1 MQSYYNYFFI
11 VYTKPS
17 KTRFKAKTEFP
28 SNENVFLEN
37 SLLTNV
43 GIATIIH
50 LHPTHFHI

>member
-17 KTRFKAKTEFP
+17 KTRFKAKTEFLP
-28 SNENVFLEN
+28 NENVFLEN
-37 SLLTNV
+37 NLLTNV